1 MGQTDAENFFY
12 VHYTGRMG
20 NTLLK
25 YDTRTTSERT
35 NKKYSASRLTD
46 VACFSLPPRM
56 IGDRIDGFKRVL
68 PPIQDYITKL
78 TDTSFDEFCF
88 DRSKNVL
95 VYMYSPWADRTDI
108 KQAMDKVGERW
119 NYRAPLPP

>member
-1 MGQTDAENFFY
+1 
-12 VHYTGRMG
+12 
-20 NTLLK
+20 
-25 YDTRTTSERT
+25 
-35 NKKYSASRLTD
+35 
-46 VACFSLPPRM
+46 M

-68 PPIQDYITKL
+68 PPIKDYITKL

-108 KQAMDKVGERW
+108 KQAMDKVRW
-119 NYRAPLPP
+119 EKGGTTEGRFPS